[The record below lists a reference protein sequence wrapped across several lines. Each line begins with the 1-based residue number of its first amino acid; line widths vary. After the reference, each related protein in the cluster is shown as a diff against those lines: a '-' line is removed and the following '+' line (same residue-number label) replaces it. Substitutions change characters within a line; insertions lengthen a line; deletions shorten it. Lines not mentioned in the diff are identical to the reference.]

1 MLKLAHFYDYNQS
14 EFTLLFSV
22 NYKQNN
28 IMKKSI
34 QLKSALV
41 FLCVFLVSI
50 AAIGQ
55 NKGKPLSPHVGVQGK
70 VAGATIT
77 IRYGSPYVKGR
88 KIWGG
93 LEPYGK
99 VYRAGADSA
108 TTFTT
113 SKDIKVD
120 GKTLP
125 AGKYAFFVIPQEK
138 GDWTVIFNKTAEQWG
153 AFTYDQSKD
162 QLRIMVAPKEIA
174 KHESLVYIINKDGF
188 SMNWD
193 KISIPVSIK

>member
-1 MLKLAHFYDYNQS
+1 MKALFQFK
-14 EFTLLFSV
+14 TLTVLVCALFMATMV
-22 NYKQNN
+22 MAQD
-28 IMKKSI
+28 KKP
-34 QLKSALV
+34 A
-41 FLCVFLVSI
+41 
-50 AAIGQ
+50 
-55 NKGKPLSPHVGVQGK
+55 SPHLSAKGTA
-70 VAGATIT
+70 AGANIS

-113 SKDIKVD
+113 DKDITVE
-120 GKTLP
+120 GKALP
-125 AGKYAFFVIPQEK
+125 AGKYSFFVIPVEK
-138 GDWTVIFNKTAEQWG
+138 GQWTVIFNKTAEQWG
-153 AFTYDQSKD
+153 AYEYKEAQD
-162 QLRIMVAPKEIA
+162 QLRVMVTPKVHA
-174 KHESLVYIINKDGF
+174 MTESLTYVITKNGF

>member
-1 MLKLAHFYDYNQS
+1 
-14 EFTLLFSV
+14 
-22 NYKQNN
+22 
-28 IMKKSI
+28 MKAVF
-34 QLKSALV
+34 QLKAFSLILV
-41 FLCVFLVSI
+41 AFLLSTTAMAQQKPASPHKGV
-50 AAIGQ
+50 
-55 NKGKPLSPHVGVQGK
+55 KGKVG
-70 VAGATIT
+70 AATIT

-113 SKDIKVD
+113 DKDIMVE
-120 GKTLP
+120 GKALK
-125 AGKYAFFVIPQEK
+125 AGKYAFFVIPMEK
-138 GDWTVIFNKTAEQWG
+138 GPWTVIFNKTAEQWG
-153 AFTYDQSKD
+153 AFKYDQAQD
-162 QLRIMVAPKEIA
+162 ALRVMVTPKTHA
-174 KHESLVYIINKDGF
+174 MTESLTYVITPSGF

>member
-1 MLKLAHFYDYNQS
+1 MK
-14 EFTLLFSV
+14 TLF
-22 NYKQNN
+22 
-28 IMKKSI
+28 
-34 QLKSALV
+34 QLKALPF
-41 FLCVFLVSI
+41 FLCAFLVSSI
-50 AAIGQ
+50 VMAQDMA
-55 NKGKPLSPHVGVQGK
+55 KKPLSPHKGVKGE

-113 SKDIKVD
+113 DKNIMVE
-120 GKTLP
+120 GKSLP
-125 AGKYAFFVIPQEK
+125 AGKYAFFVIPTEK
-138 GDWTVIFNKTAEQWG
+138 GSWTVIFNKTAEQWG
-153 AFTYDQSKD
+153 AFKYDESKD
-162 QLRIMVAPKEIA
+162 QLRVMVTPKEVEM
-174 KHESLVYIINKDGF
+174 HESLTYIITKNGF

>member
-1 MLKLAHFYDYNQS
+1 
-14 EFTLLFSV
+14 
-22 NYKQNN
+22 
-28 IMKKSI
+28 MKRSA
-34 QLKSALV
+34 QLKSALI
-41 FLCVFLVSI
+41 FLCVFLVS
-50 AAIGQ
+50 AAAFAQ
-55 NKGKPLSPHVGVQGK
+55 NMGKPLSPHVGVQGN
-70 VAGATIT
+70 VAGATIA

-88 KIWGG
+88 TIWGG

-113 SKDIKVD
+113 SKNIKVD
-120 GKTLP
+120 GKVLP

-153 AFTYDQSKD
+153 AFKYDQSKD
-162 QLRIMVAPKEIA
+162 QLRIMVTPKEVP
-174 KHESLVYIINKDGF
+174 KHESMVYIITKTGF

>member
-1 MLKLAHFYDYNQS
+1 
-14 EFTLLFSV
+14 
-22 NYKQNN
+22 
-28 IMKKSI
+28 MKKLI
-34 QLKSALV
+34 QLKALPLFICA
-41 FLCVFLVSI
+41 FLISSMAV
-50 AAIGQ
+50 AQ
-55 NKGKPLSPHVGVQGK
+55 KSPHVSVSGK
-70 VAGATIT
+70 VAGATIS
-77 IRYGSPYVKGR
+77 IRHGSPYVKGR

-113 SKDIKVD
+113 DKAIKVE

-125 AGKYAFFVIPQEK
+125 AGKYSFFVIPVESGQ
-138 GDWTVIFNKTAEQWG
+138 WTVIFNKVAEQWG
-153 AFTYDQSKD
+153 AYTYNESKD
-162 QLRIMVAPKEIA
+162 QLRVMVTPKPSA
-174 KHESLVYIINKDGF
+174 MHEQLTYIITSNGF

>member
-1 MLKLAHFYDYNQS
+1 
-14 EFTLLFSV
+14 
-22 NYKQNN
+22 
-28 IMKKSI
+28 MKRFF
-34 QLKSALV
+34 QLKPAFI
-41 FLCVFLVSI
+41 FLCVFLVS
-50 AAIGQ
+50 AAALAQ
-55 NKGKPLSPHVGVQGK
+55 NMGKPLSPHKGVSGK

-113 SKDIKVD
+113 DKDIKVD

-125 AGKYAFFVIPQEK
+125 AGKYAFFVIPKEK

-153 AFTYDQSKD
+153 AFKYDESKD

-174 KHESLVYIINKDGF
+174 KTESMVYIITKTGF

>member
-1 MLKLAHFYDYNQS
+1 
-14 EFTLLFSV
+14 
-22 NYKQNN
+22 
-28 IMKKSI
+28 MKKLI
-34 QLKSALV
+34 KLRALPII
-41 FLCVFLVSI
+41 LCVCFMSSMVF
-50 AAIGQ
+50 AQ
-55 NKGKPLSPHVGVQGK
+55 MKKPLSPHKGVKGE
-70 VAGATIT
+70 VAGSEIT

-120 GKTLP
+120 GKLLP
-125 AGKYAFFVIPQEK
+125 AGKYAFFVIPMESGK
-138 GDWTVIFNKTAEQWG
+138 WAVIFNKTAEQWG
-153 AFTYDQSKD
+153 AFKYEESKD
-162 QLRIMVAPKEIA
+162 QLRIMVNPKTIPMEEEM
-174 KHESLVYIINKDGF
+174 KYIITAHGF

-193 KISIPVSIK
+193 KTSIPVMIN

>member
-1 MLKLAHFYDYNQS
+1 MKTLVQFKTLA
-14 EFTLLFSV
+14 V
-22 NYKQNN
+22 
-28 IMKKSI
+28 
-34 QLKSALV
+34 LV
-41 FLCVFLVSI
+41 FALFMATMVM
-50 AAIGQ
+50 AQ
-55 NKGKPLSPHVGVQGK
+55 DKKPASPHVGVKGT
-70 VAGATIT
+70 VAGANIS

-113 SKDIKVD
+113 DKAITVE
-120 GKTLP
+120 GKPLP
-125 AGKYAFFVIPQEK
+125 AGKYSFFVIPVEK
-138 GDWTVIFNKTAEQWG
+138 GKWTVIFNKTAEQWG
-153 AFTYDQSKD
+153 AYQYKEAQD
-162 QLRIMVAPKEIA
+162 QLRVMVTPKEHA
-174 KHESLVYIINKDGF
+174 MTESLTYVITKDGF